1 MNEDM
6 HAFYK
11 KIESEYEVKNHSW
24 NLFSDFGNLSEV
36 DKVYARYEFLSLNN
50 FESNLFKKEIEES
63 KKQIINY
70 FTYRIQEVKNP
81 NLLAKYNH
89 LLLYITRNNNYAA
102 KAIDCYQ
109 EVLSY
114 YLSIYN
120 KGFNTLYFSDI
131 LSDIILLSTK
141 HKINENALKNQIDG
155 YLKDSSLSSKIKTFI
170 LEIIGRNEHK
180 LFKSAELLNYPQLC
194 IDIATNEDDTN
205 IKERLLKIAVL
216 LAQKVSNKELGKI
229 ANEMLGDLE
238 YSHILPPDKNN
249 IAISHLN
256 ENHYN
261 KIINYYRLAGQ
272 KEKVTKAIKEFEEN
286 KKHHRYIKIQS
297 KIPMKNAQQIY
308 EAVNEYLEQLLEK
321 TSEILILQLCFDNGS
336 LLFPS
341 NERVKETVEK
351 QMEQSDMH
359 KYFSSKLNDFNN
371 NTTSV
376 SHEKLGEHQF
386 YDVFLQN
393 HTLPFMVELLNRAIN
408 KKKIGYFQIK
418 KTLEKAAFGISFDVN
433 RGDSVI
439 NYTWFSLIDI
449 GIREFFKQLQKAV
462 KMKQTDWRFTIDF
475 LVPKFEAIFRE
486 IVENAGG
493 DITKVKENGDSEMKP
508 LEDLFASSII
518 KEIFNED
525 DIFLFRHTFT
535 KVGWNIR
542 NNVAHGLYKSFDYT
556 LSKAILVFLCILRL
570 NKVTIYIVNSKN
582 KS

>member
-81 NLLAKYNH
+81 HLLAKYNH

-359 KYFSSKLNDFNN
+359 KYFSSKLNGFNN

-493 DITKVKENGDSEMKP
+493 DITKVKENGDSELKP

>member
-81 NLLAKYNH
+81 HLLAKYNH

-359 KYFSSKLNDFNN
+359 KYFSSKLNDFSN

-493 DITKVKENGDSEMKP
+493 DITKVKENGDSELKP

>member
-1 MNEDM
+1 
-6 HAFYK
+6 
-11 KIESEYEVKNHSW
+11 
-24 NLFSDFGNLSEV
+24 
-36 DKVYARYEFLSLNN
+36 
-50 FESNLFKKEIEES
+50 
-63 KKQIINY
+63 
-70 FTYRIQEVKNP
+70 
-81 NLLAKYNH
+81 
-89 LLLYITRNNNYAA
+89 
-102 KAIDCYQ
+102 
-109 EVLSY
+109 
-114 YLSIYN
+114 
-120 KGFNTLYFSDI
+120 
-131 LSDIILLSTK
+131 
-141 HKINENALKNQIDG
+141 
-155 YLKDSSLSSKIKTFI
+155 
-170 LEIIGRNEHK
+170 
-180 LFKSAELLNYPQLC
+180 
-194 IDIATNEDDTN
+194 
-205 IKERLLKIAVL
+205 
-216 LAQKVSNKELGKI
+216 
-229 ANEMLGDLE
+229 
-238 YSHILPPDKNN
+238 
-249 IAISHLN
+249 
-256 ENHYN
+256 
-261 KIINYYRLAGQ
+261 
-272 KEKVTKAIKEFEEN
+272 
-286 KKHHRYIKIQS
+286 
-297 KIPMKNAQQIY
+297 MKNAQQIY
-308 EAVNEYLEQLLEK
+308 EAVNEYLGQLLEK

-493 DITKVKENGDSEMKP
+493 DITKVKENGDSELKP

-518 KEIFNED
+518 KEIFN
-525 DIFLFRHTFT
+525 DIGRSEWKT
-535 KVGWNIR
+535 KTSPR
-542 NNVAHGLYKSFDYT
+542 ER
-556 LSKAILVFLCILRL
+556 FLCLSHTLDNCPALVAVDNTTGDAWTEDFTSLPAALEWL
-570 NKVTIYIVNSKN
+570 NREDKK
-582 KS
+582 

>member
-1 MNEDM
+1 MNKNM
-6 HAFYK
+6 HVFYK
-11 KIESEYEVKNHSW
+11 KIESEYKVKNHSL
-24 NLFSDFGNLSEV
+24 NLFSNFDNLSEV
-36 DKVYARYEFLSLNN
+36 DKVYIRYEFLSLNN

-81 NLLAKYNH
+81 HLLAKYNH

-102 KAIDCYQ
+102 KAINCYQ

-131 LSDIILLSTK
+131 LSEIILLSTK

-170 LEIIGRNEHK
+170 LEIISRNEHK
-180 LFKSAELLNYPQLC
+180 LFKSTELLNYPQLC
-194 IDIATNEDDTN
+194 INIATNEDDTN
-205 IKERLLKIAVL
+205 IRERLLKIAVL
-216 LAQKVSNKELGKI
+216 LAQKTSNKELGKI

-261 KIINYYRLAGQ
+261 KIINYYKLAGQ

-297 KIPMKNAQQIY
+297 KIPIKNAQQIY
-308 EAVNEYLEQLLEK
+308 EAANEYLEQLLET
-321 TSEILILQLCFDNGS
+321 TSEMLILQLCFDNGS

-351 QMEQSDMH
+351 QMEKSSIH

-376 SHEKLGEHQF
+376 SHKKLGEHQF

-418 KTLEKAAFGISFDVN
+418 QTLEKAAFGISFGAN

-462 KMKQTDWRFTIDF
+462 KMKQPDWRFTIDF

-486 IVENAGG
+486 IVKNAGG
-493 DITKVKENGDSEMKP
+493 DITKVKENGDSELKP
-508 LEDLFASSII
+508 LEDLLASSII

-556 LSKAILVFLCILRL
+556 LPKAIFVFLCILRL
-570 NKVTIYIVNSKN
+570 NKVTIYIINSKN

>member
-1 MNEDM
+1 MNENI

-11 KIESEYEVKNHSW
+11 KIESKYKVKNDFFD
-24 NLFSDFGNLSEV
+24 LFSGSSDLSEV
-36 DKVYARYEFLSLNN
+36 DKIYARYEFLSLND
-50 FESNLFKKEIEES
+50 FESDLFKKEIEET
-63 KKQIINY
+63 KEQIINY
-70 FTYRIQEVKNP
+70 FNGRIQETKNP
-81 NLLAKYNH
+81 HLLAKYNH
-89 LLLYITRNNNYAA
+89 FLLYITRNNNYAA

-114 YLSIYN
+114 YLSIHN
-120 KGFNTLYFSDI
+120 QGFNTLYFSEI
-131 LSDIILLSTK
+131 LSEIILLSTK
-141 HKINENALKNQIDG
+141 YKINENKLKNQIEG
-155 YLKDSSLSSKIKTFI
+155 YLKESSLSSKIKTFI

-180 LFKSAELLNYPQLC
+180 LFKNAELLNYPQLC

-216 LAQKVSNKELGKI
+216 LAQKVSNRELGKI

-272 KEKVTKAIKEFEEN
+272 KDKVTIAIKEFEEN

-297 KIPMKNAQQIY
+297 KIPIKNAQQIY
-308 EAVNEYLEQLLEK
+308 EALNEYIEHLLNN

-351 QMEQSDMH
+351 QMEQSCIH
-359 KYFSSKLNDFNN
+359 KYFSSKLDDFNN

-376 SHEKLGEHQF
+376 SNEKLSEHQF

-408 KKKIGYFQIK
+408 KKKISYFQIK
-418 KTLEKAAFGISFDVN
+418 KTLEKAAFGISFDAN

-462 KMKQTDWRFTIDF
+462 KMKQSDWRFTIDF

-493 DITKVKENGDSEMKP
+493 DITRVKENGDSELKP

-518 KEIFNED
+518 KEIFNEN

-582 KS
+582 KP

>member
-1 MNEDM
+1 MNENI

-11 KIESEYEVKNHSW
+11 KIESKYKVKNDFLD
-24 NLFSDFGNLSEV
+24 LFSGSSDLSEV
-36 DKVYARYEFLSLNN
+36 DKIYARYEFLSLND
-50 FESNLFKKEIEES
+50 FESDLFKKEIEET
-63 KKQIINY
+63 KEQIINY
-70 FTYRIQEVKNP
+70 FNGRIQETKNP
-81 NLLAKYNH
+81 HLLAKYNH
-89 LLLYITRNNNYAA
+89 FLLYITRNNNYAA

-114 YLSIYN
+114 YLSIHN
-120 KGFNTLYFSDI
+120 QGFNTLYFSEI
-131 LSDIILLSTK
+131 LSEIILLSTK
-141 HKINENALKNQIDG
+141 YKINENKLKNQIEG
-155 YLKDSSLSSKIKTFI
+155 YLKESSLSSKIKTFI

-180 LFKSAELLNYPQLC
+180 LFKNAELLNYPQLC

-216 LAQKVSNKELGKI
+216 LAQKVSNRELGKI

-272 KEKVTKAIKEFEEN
+272 KDKVTIAIKEFEEN

-297 KIPMKNAQQIY
+297 KIPIKNAQQIY
-308 EAVNEYLEQLLEK
+308 EALNEYIEHLLNN

-351 QMEQSDMH
+351 QMEQSCIH
-359 KYFSSKLNDFNN
+359 KYFSSKLDDFNN

-376 SHEKLGEHQF
+376 SNEKLSEHQF

-408 KKKIGYFQIK
+408 KKKISYFQIK
-418 KTLEKAAFGISFDVN
+418 KTLEKAAFGISFDAN

-462 KMKQTDWRFTIDF
+462 KMKQSDWRFTIDF

-493 DITKVKENGDSEMKP
+493 DITRVKENGDSELKP

-582 KS
+582 KP

>member
-1 MNEDM
+1 MNENM

-11 KIESEYEVKNHSW
+11 KIESEYEVKNHNW

-36 DKVYARYEFLSLNN
+36 DKAYARYEFLSLNN

-81 NLLAKYNH
+81 HLLAKYNH

-102 KAIDCYQ
+102 KAIDYYQ
-109 EVLSY
+109 KVLSY

-120 KGFNTLYFSDI
+120 KGFNALYFSDI
-131 LSDIILLSTK
+131 LSEVILLSTK
-141 HKINENALKNQIDG
+141 HKINENTLKNQIKG
-155 YLKDSSLSSKIKTFI
+155 YLKDSSISSKIKTFI

-238 YSHILPPDKNN
+238 YLHILPPDKNN

-256 ENHYN
+256 ENHYK

-272 KEKVTKAIKEFEEN
+272 KDKVTTAIKEFEEN

-308 EAVNEYLEQLLEK
+308 EAVNEYIEQLLEK

-336 LLFPS
+336 LLFPP
-341 NERVKETVEK
+341 NERVKDTVEK
-351 QMEQSDMH
+351 QMEQSDIH

-393 HTLPFMVELLNRAIN
+393 HTLPFMVELLYRAIN
-408 KKKIGYFQIK
+408 KKKISYFQIK
-418 KTLEKAAFGISFDVN
+418 KTLEKAAFGISFDAN

-449 GIREFFKQLQKAV
+449 GIQEFFKQLQKAV
-462 KMKQTDWRFTIDF
+462 KMKQSDWRFTIDF

-493 DITKVKENGDSEMKP
+493 DITRVKENGDSELKP

-582 KS
+582 KP

>member
-81 NLLAKYNH
+81 HLLAKYNH

-261 KIINYYRLAGQ
+261 L
-272 KEKVTKAIKEFEEN
+272 
-286 KKHHRYIKIQS
+286 
-297 KIPMKNAQQIY
+297 
-308 EAVNEYLEQLLEK
+308 
-321 TSEILILQLCFDNGS
+321 
-336 LLFPS
+336 
-341 NERVKETVEK
+341 
-351 QMEQSDMH
+351 
-359 KYFSSKLNDFNN
+359 SSSYKCN
-371 NTTSV
+371 
-376 SHEKLGEHQF
+376 
-386 YDVFLQN
+386 
-393 HTLPFMVELLNRAIN
+393 
-408 KKKIGYFQIK
+408 
-418 KTLEKAAFGISFDVN
+418 
-433 RGDSVI
+433 
-439 NYTWFSLIDI
+439 
-449 GIREFFKQLQKAV
+449 
-462 KMKQTDWRFTIDF
+462 F
-475 LVPKFEAIFRE
+475 LVQ
-486 IVENAGG
+486 
-493 DITKVKENGDSEMKP
+493 D
-508 LEDLFASSII
+508 
-518 KEIFNED
+518 
-525 DIFLFRHTFT
+525 
-535 KVGWNIR
+535 
-542 NNVAHGLYKSFDYT
+542 
-556 LSKAILVFLCILRL
+556 
-570 NKVTIYIVNSKN
+570 
-582 KS
+582 

>member
-81 NLLAKYNH
+81 HLLAKYNH

-359 KYFSSKLNDFNN
+359 KYFSSKLNDFHNH
-371 NTTSV
+371 TTSV
-376 SHEKLGEHQF
+376 PHEKLGEHQF

-493 DITKVKENGDSEMKP
+493 DITKVKENGDSELKP